1 MITSNISNNEKNEI
15 IKKIISNKDILNLVP
30 EKQSI
35 FSFDS
40 FKDII
45 PTPKYFEK
53 KVNNLYDLL
62 KEYIIK
68 IIDLGFAKEIEEDE
82 KITSFCGSP
91 LEMPPEIWS
100 LNLGEKKIYYTK
112 KCDLW
117 SLGCVLYNLAFDSFP
132 FNGDSY
138 EEIFQ
143 NIQKGK
149 YIIKKING
157 LSIEFVD
164 LICGLIKVDPEDRY
178 DYNILINHPFIVK
191 NYEDLKEFVFEN
203 NSDHIVLNANESKKI
218 LDNIII
224 EKENELTSEE
234 YKNDDEKDKFI
245 DNFFLKECEIIEFN
259 IDDIDEDWVLIDLK

>member
-1 MITSNISNNEKNEI
+1 
-15 IKKIISNKDILNLVP
+15 
-30 EKQSI
+30 
-35 FSFDS
+35 
-40 FKDII
+40 
-45 PTPKYFEK
+45 
-53 KVNNLYDLL
+53 
-62 KEYIIK
+62 
-68 IIDLGFAKEIEEDE
+68 
-82 KITSFCGSP
+82 
-91 LEMPPEIWS
+91 MPPEIWS
-100 LNLGEKKIYYTK
+100 LYLGDKKEYNK

-245 DNFFLKECEIIEFN
+245 DNFFLKECEIIEFK
-259 IDDIDEDWVLIDLK
+259 IDNIDEDWILIDLK